1 MKSRLAARLP
11 AQDYRPNGKRGVR
24 QCPTLLIVGCGDVG
38 LRLVKWLRQK
48 HPAKRL
54 RIFAT
59 YRNAANAAT
68 IRLAGAIPLHLDLDQ
83 PEAKRRIKGLGRW
96 MVNLSPPPNDSNGTD
111 PRSKSLMQRLE
122 STESRRWVYIS
133 TSGVYGDCSGAWVNE
148 ARPLNAKSA
157 RGLRRVDGERLHRA
171 KGATILRAPG
181 IYGTDRL
188 PIERLK
194 SGTPAIAPDEDTFT
208 NHIHALDLAIMSWIA
223 VFRGRNKRV
232 FNASDDSHMK
242 MGEYFDSVAD
252 AFDLPRPRRLTRAE
266 ISKEVSPMMMSFM
279 SESRRLQNQR
289 MKKELRI
296 RLRYPTVADTLAEA
310 KRMVVSGSA
319 Q

>member
-11 AQDYRPNGKRGVR
+11 AQDYRPNGKKAVR

-38 LRLVKWLRQK
+38 LRLVKWLRQR
-48 HPAKRL
+48 HPSHRL
-54 RIFAT
+54 RIIAT
-59 YRNAANAAT
+59 YRNSNNAAV
-68 IRLAGAIPLHLDLDQ
+68 IRAAGAIPLHLDLDH
-83 PEAKRRIKGLGRW
+83 PTSGRRFSGFARW

-111 PRSKSLMQRLE
+111 PRSKSLMQQLE
-122 STESRRWVYIS
+122 GTQSRRWVYIS

-148 ARPLNAKSA
+148 ARPLKAKSP

-171 KGATILRAPG
+171 QGATVLRAPG

-188 PIERLK
+188 PIDRLK
-194 SGTPAIAPDEDTFT
+194 SGTPALTPEEDTFT
-208 NHIHALDLAIMSWIA
+208 NHIHAVDLAIMSWIA

-242 MGEYFDSVAD
+242 MGEYFDAVAD
-252 AFDLPRPRRLTRAE
+252 AFELTRPQRLTRAE
-266 ISKEVSPMMMSFM
+266 ISKVVSPMMMSFM

-289 MKKELRI
+289 MKAELRM

-310 KRMVVSGSA
+310 KRLVGSDSA